1 MTEDEQ
7 NKVYNTIG
15 LAPNI
20 SIPPTKDDADS
31 TTKTAVALG
40 IIDIRKNKA
49 QDISALNRDT
59 AISLNEL
66 SKIFDKAKIEK
77 RQELAAV
84 LGEEDI

>member
-1 MTEDEQ
+1 MPV
-7 NKVYNTIG
+7 KG
-15 LAPNI
+15 
-20 SIPPTKDDADS
+20 DASS
-31 TTKTAVALG
+31 TTKSVVAAG
-40 IIDIRKNKA
+40 TINIRENKV